1 MRRVALQ
8 DYHALREHYV
18 NFGEMESRFLYDF
31 SAQWTLFLNYF
42 SEINE
47 KRIENEI
54 KFEEDEGIGEE
65 KERKDVVEGA
75 DGKKKDL
82 GSVFND
88 QVSGYREGE
97 KKAADEKKQDMITME
112 VAKPKESIPEEKKE
126 EAKK

>member
-1 MRRVALQ
+1 
-8 DYHALREHYV
+8 V

-47 KRIENEI
+47 KRIENEQ

-65 KERKDVVEGA
+65 REKKDNTGEGA

-88 QVSGYREGE
+88 
-97 KKAADEKKQDMITME
+97 
-112 VAKPKESIPEEKKE
+112 
-126 EAKK
+126 